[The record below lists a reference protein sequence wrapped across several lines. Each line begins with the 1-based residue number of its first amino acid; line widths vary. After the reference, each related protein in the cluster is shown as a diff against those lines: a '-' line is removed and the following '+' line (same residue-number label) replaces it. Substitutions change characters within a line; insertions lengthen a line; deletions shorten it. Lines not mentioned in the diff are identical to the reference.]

1 MSFLDR
7 IGRMFETDE
16 ERERREQAS
25 AQMKTDHIERDAA
38 RREAQESGL
47 LGSHVTQE
55 TLYEDNRGRRGRMI
69 PTEEFDE
76 RAEPSAVSRALASV
90 PVPEAD
96 SASEQALTALEG
108 YGDTVLM
115 GTRDRVVSSLPGQ
128 PSRSEVQADA
138 AERTLRNPV
147 SYYSGVGTGV
157 LASLLGG
164 AGAGAGVGAAGRAG
178 GMGIGTG
185 RAILDPVG
193 QLARGASALRSGARV
208 AAPAATATSAAA
220 RAATPASTAARAA
233 APAAAPAAQ
242 QAPRA
247 QQAASRV
254 ADIPGALT
262 AQGTRNIR
270 GAART
275 VRSRVP
281 GAPTQRGSAP
291 IDARATREILSPLM
305 TRVSDDIGNVATR
318 PAQTQQINMLDRL
331 GTQPGGVNAR
341 SFATRVTSPIGNVAT
356 QPAATRTQVQRSAE
370 YLQGVPTRRLG
381 NPTRVTSPIGNVA
394 TQPFATRVV
403 PGTQVGLPPGSL
415 AGGRTLATGR
425 PPMPSA
431 PTSAGSASMPGARTQ
446 LQPPPGSL
454 GGGRTLVG
462 SPPGSLSGGRTLVGN
477 PPGSL
482 QGGRTLVQQ
491 QPITPMR
498 HALQQASGAVGR
510 RARSAGQSLGQGAR
524 TAAGAIPAYARAA
537 VPAAVGVGSR
547 FAAESAITGANVGE
561 SNFLSEGYFEDAAQT
576 LADPFTQGIGATFA
590 ALAGRRAGRAARA
603 AQRTGNPLARQTDI
617 ARSQAANREAADF
630 LRAAGAKDSQIQ
642 SLTDPLREGDSVAS
656 RIYERLSETDPGL
669 VRILQTRG
677 NLRRNLDSAARGA
690 ADTTQDTLRSAPAAA
705 TEALNRA
712 SRLDVDSL
720 PAAFESFAVR
730 QDLPNLTEL
739 DQRSLREAVQQLRS
753 LGQPRNYGELRRVI
767 NQLADQGNQFAKGG
781 QIQPADVP
789 AVRGAGLAADFLR
802 DVEQR
807 ILRET
812 MGDELAQ
819 SLNAS
824 RQRTMD
830 LITLAPL
837 ARQQDSQSLT
847 LLGAKF
853 LLFGLTGGAAMGFGG
868 DLTREAFGEETAEAV
883 DSTVTWLAVLALM
896 GASSQSAQGRRALS
910 RLRTQWE
917 QAHPQVYRALE
928 RTQQDTSGD
937 PLERASRNAN
947 SAELAVRLS
956 LQREIQGLTEETPLL
971 DELGRQIEDTEGGYI
986 DYFATEDNMGEDEE
1000 AYFDYDWDQ

>member
-157 LASLLGG
+157 LASLLG
-164 AGAGAGVGAAGRAG
+164 GAGAGVGAAGRAG